1 MRSNVILSLLLIALV
16 VLTPVSSAQENSAP
30 GTQVRTLLVNE
41 LDNGA
46 NIQDAANQVSQ
57 TVINEGLYFD
67 AAGTAYLSDNQDSF
81 ESLVGLLNENAT
93 GFELAIAGFT
103 QFPDQASQIITITVL
118 MFPESASEI
127 YNIAL
132 QMQVISEDDA
142 LLAVINAGV
151 DPSTLTAT
159 AAGAAGNTFSP
170 LGLGTGAAG
179 AGGGDT
185 TISAN

>member
-1 MRSNVILSLLLIALV
+1 MRSNVILSLLLIALI

-81 ESLVGLLNENAT
+81 ESLVEKYKETGRSSLLLKIQRGEET
-93 GFELAIAGFT
+93 
-103 QFPDQASQIITITVL
+103 SWVTIK
-118 MFPESASEI
+118 F
-127 YNIAL
+127 
-132 QMQVISEDDA
+132 
-142 LLAVINAGV
+142 V
-151 DPSTLTAT
+151 D
-159 AAGAAGNTFSP
+159 N
-170 LGLGTGAAG
+170 
-179 AGGGDT
+179 
-185 TISAN
+185 